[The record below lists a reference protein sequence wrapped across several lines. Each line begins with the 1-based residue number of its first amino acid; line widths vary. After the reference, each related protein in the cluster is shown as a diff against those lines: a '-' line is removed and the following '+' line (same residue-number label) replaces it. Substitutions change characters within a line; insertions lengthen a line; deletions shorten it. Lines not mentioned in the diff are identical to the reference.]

1 MKTDERNSLWDGKV
15 YPFLTAA
22 LKGISQ
28 VILIENS
35 ITGLLILI
43 AILISSI
50 YLGAIA
56 LLSAMI
62 GTLIGILGGVDEDTI
77 NQGLLSY
84 NSVLTGMA
92 LALFLQGPYMW
103 VVALAGAAIAA
114 FLTAAM
120 MHFMKNNEVPIL
132 TFPFIVLTWLILL
145 AAYKLKHL
153 TLSSSL
159 VPQNLTSWQLNIAG
173 KVNLLDGIFHGIGQV
188 FFLNNTLSGILV
200 FIAVFWGGR
209 KLGVYA
215 AIGNAAAIII
225 AYVLGG
231 EHSLIVLGLYGYNA
245 ILTIMAVSVV
255 FTKQHHRY
263 TLVSGIIAS
272 CLTVPI
278 TAGLSTWLLPYG
290 LPALTM
296 PFVLST
302 WLFLGARKTMP
313 NL

>member
-1 MKTDERNSLWDGKV
+1 MKTDVPKSLKGGKF
-15 YPFLTAA
+15 YPFLRAS

-43 AILISSI
+43 AIAISSI
-50 YLGAIA
+50 YLGVIA

-62 GTLIGILGGVDEDTI
+62 GTFTAMLGGADKESID
-77 NQGLLSY
+77 QGLLGY

-103 VVALAGAAIAA
+103 TVALAGAVVAA
-114 FLTAAM
+114 VLTAAM
-120 MHFMKNNEVPIL
+120 MHFMKNTKVPIL
-132 TFPFIVLTWLILL
+132 TFPFIVLTWLMLL

-153 TLSSSL
+153 SLSASL
-159 VPQNLTSWQLNIAG
+159 VPQDLANWQLNIAG
-173 KVNLLDGIFHGIGQV
+173 KVNLLDGVFHGIGQV
-188 FFLNNTLSGILV
+188 FFLNNTWSGILV
-200 FIAVFWGGR
+200 LIAVFWGSR
-209 KLGVYA
+209 KLGMYA

-245 ILTIMAVSVV
+245 ILTIIAVSGV
-255 FTKQHHRY
+255 FNEKHNRY
-263 TLVSGIIAS
+263 NLPSGILAA

-302 WLFLGARKTMP
+302 WLILGARKTMP